1 MGLFAPW
8 FLAGMAGL
16 ALPLYLHLLKR
27 LKSPPKPVPSLMLYE
42 ARTIS
47 STRHRR
53 LDYLLLLSLRLLVL
67 LLLILAFANPFIN
80 RNAAVLASNR
90 LVLLVVDNSFSMR
103 AGTGA
108 SDTRLADAKDAAMR
122 VLSGKGAARAQVA
135 AFGSQLRLMT
145 QPIED
150 QSALR
155 AAVQAIQ
162 PGDGHGNFGELARA
176 VRAMAE
182 SVHTPIE
189 LHLFSDMQR
198 SELAATFSDMALPDT
213 VTLVTHAVVAKAEPN
228 WTVESV
234 DAPGQVWGKD
244 AKPVHVQAVIAGY
257 GTPAAKRTVSL
268 VVNGKTTATKTVTVP
283 ANGRATVDFPALEVP
298 YGFSRCEVKIDA
310 ADTLP
315 ADDLRRFAVERSDP
329 QKALLIHNY
338 GDGRS
343 PLYVGAALSAAAQSA
358 FTLES
363 INVNEAAD
371 RRPSNYAF
379 IILSDVNAVPSLLE
393 NSLTQYVRSG
403 GSLFIAAGTSA
414 GARLQIPIFGAHIAH
429 TRDYS
434 RVPDR
439 YMGVGSSDS
448 SYPAVAKSGGWPG
461 VKFFYALD
469 VDPGAGP
476 DAARV
481 IVRLGDQ
488 TPLLLEK
495 RIGEG
500 RVLLFT
506 SGLDNLTN
514 DFPLDPAFVPF
525 IEQTARYLAGSE
537 RQGGARPVD
546 AYFELRNAREQAR
559 QQSQSVEVTDPE
571 GKRPLTLSEAASAQS
586 FQLTEAGYYQI
597 RLADG
602 RQDEVGVNPDP
613 KESNLDVIPED
624 VLALWQGKGGPSS
637 QAASTPGQSTGEPAN
652 PGTPSK
658 TPQYLWWYVMLLVL
672 AFAVAESVVASGYL
686 GTQRDEGDG
695 LPKPNVRNTQRVG

>member
-8 FLAGMAGL
+8 FLAGLAGV
-16 ALPLYLHLLKR
+16 ALPLYLHLLKKHKR
-27 LKSPPKPVPSLMLYE
+27 PPKPVPSLMLYE
-42 ARTIS
+42 SRVVS
-47 STRHRR
+47 STKHRR
-53 LDYLLLLSLRLLVL
+53 LDHILLLSLRLLL
-67 LLLILAFANPFIN
+67 LALLILAFANPFVN
-80 RNAAVLASNR
+80 RNAAALASNR

-103 AGTGA
+103 AGT
-108 SDTRLADAKDAAMR
+108 RLAGAKDAAMG
-122 VLSGKGAARAQVA
+122 VLAGKGSARAQVA
-135 AFGSQLRLMT
+135 AFASQLRLVT

-155 AAVQAIQ
+155 AAVQSIQ

-176 VRAMAE
+176 VRGMAE

-189 LHLFSDMQR
+189 MHLFSDMQR
-198 SELAATFSDMALPDT
+198 TQLAATFADLALPAN
-213 VTLVTHAVVAKAEPN
+213 VKLVAHAVAAKAQPN

-244 AKPVHVQAVIAGY
+244 AKPVHAQAVIAGY
-257 GTPAAKRTVSL
+257 GTPAGQRSVSL
-268 VVNGKTTATKTVTVP
+268 VVNGKTTATKTVAVP

-298 YGFSRCEVKIDA
+298 YGFSRCEVKIDS
-310 ADTLP
+310 ADGFP
-315 ADDLRRFAVERSDP
+315 GDDLRRFAVERSDP
-329 QKALLIHNY
+329 QKVLLIHNY
-338 GDGRS
+338 GDSRS

-358 FTLES
+358 FILES
-363 INVNEAAD
+363 INVTEAAD
-371 RRPSNYAF
+371 RKPSNYAF
-379 IILSDVNAVPSLLE
+379 VVLSDLNTLPSLLE
-393 NSLTQYVRSG
+393 NSLAQYVRSG

-414 GARLQIPIFGAHIAH
+414 GARSQIPIFGAHIVA

-448 SYPAVAKSGGWPG
+448 SYPAVAKAGGWPG

-495 RIGEG
+495 HIGEG
-500 RVLLFT
+500 RVMLLT

-514 DFPLDPAFVPF
+514 DFPLAPAFVPF

-537 RQGGARPVD
+537 RQGGARIVD
-546 AYFELRNAREQAR
+546 AYLELRNAKERGQG
-559 QQSQSVEVTDPE
+559 VEVTDPE
-571 GKRPLTLSEAASAQS
+571 GKRPLTLGEAASAQS
-586 FQLTEAGYYQI
+586 FQLTEAGYYQL

-613 KESNLDVIPED
+613 KESNLDVIPDD
-624 VLALWQGKGGPSS
+624 VLALW
-637 QAASTPGQSTGEPAN
+637 
-652 PGTPSK
+652 
-658 TPQYLWWYVMLLVL
+658 
-672 AFAVAESVVASGYL
+672 
-686 GTQRDEGDG
+686 
-695 LPKPNVRNTQRVG
+695 

>member
-8 FLAGMAGL
+8 FLAALAGL
-16 ALPLYLHLLKR
+16 ALPLYLHLLKK
-27 LKSPPKPVPSLMLYE
+27 LKSTARPVPSLMFFE
-42 ARTIS
+42 ARTQAS
-47 STRHRR
+47 SRHRR
-53 LDYLLLLSLRLLVL
+53 LNYLLLLSLRLLWLV
-67 LLLILAFANPFIN
+67 LLILAFANPFIN
-80 RNAAVLASNR
+80 RSATALASNR

-103 AGTGA
+103 AGT
-108 SDTRLADAKDAAMR
+108 RLADAKAAAIN
-122 VLSGKGAARAQVA
+122 VLAGKGAARAQVA

-155 AAVQAIQ
+155 VAVQAIQ
-162 PGDGHGNFGELARA
+162 PGDGHGNFAELARA

-198 SELAATFSDMALPDT
+198 GDLAATFSDMALPSS
-213 VTLVTHAVVAKAEPN
+213 VTLATHAVVSKAQPN

-257 GTPAAKRTVSL
+257 GTPAAQRTVSL
-268 VVNGKTTATKTVTVP
+268 VVNGKTTATKTVAVP

-310 ADTLP
+310 ADALP
-315 ADDLRRFAVERSDP
+315 ADDLRRFAVQRSDP

-338 GDGRS
+338 GDNRS

-371 RRPSNYAF
+371 RKPSNYAF
-379 IILSDVNAVPSLLE
+379 IVLSDLNSLPSLLE

-414 GARLQIPIFGAHIAH
+414 GGRSQIPIFGAHIIE

-439 YMGVGSSDS
+439 YMAVGSSDS
-448 SYPAVAKSGGWPG
+448 SYPAVAKANGWPG

-469 VDPGAGP
+469 VDPGGGQG
-476 DAARV
+476 AARV

-500 RVLLFT
+500 RVVLLT

-514 DFPLDPAFVPF
+514 DFPLNPAFVPF

-546 AYFELRNAREQAR
+546 AYLELRNSREQG
-559 QQSQSVEVTDPE
+559 QGVEVTDPE
-571 GKRPLTLSEAASAQS
+571 GKRPLTLGEAASAQS
-586 FQLTEAGYYQI
+586 FQLTEAGYYQL
-597 RLADG
+597 RLANG
-602 RQDEVGVNPDP
+602 RRDEVGVNPDP
-613 KESNLDVIPED
+613 KESNLDVIPDD
-624 VLALWQGKGGPSS
+624 VLALWRGKSGESS
-637 QAASTPGQSTGEPAN
+637 QVASSSGPTIPN
-652 PGTPSK
+652 K
-658 TPQYLWWYVMLLVL
+658 TPESFWWYVMLLVL
-672 AFAVAESVVASGYL
+672 AAALAESAVASGYL
-686 GTQRDEGDG
+686 GTQREES
-695 LPKPNVRNTQRVG
+695 

>member
-8 FLAGMAGL
+8 FLAGLAGL

-27 LKSPPKPVPSLMLYE
+27 QTTTPKPVSSLMFFE
-42 ARTIS
+42 SRTQA

-53 LDYLLLLSLRLLVL
+53 LRYFLLLSLRLLVL
-67 LLLILAFANPFIN
+67 LLLILAFANPFVN
-80 RNAAVLASNR
+80 RNAATLASDR

-108 SDTRLADAKDAAMR
+108 DTRLDAAKAAAMS

-155 AAVQAIQ
+155 AAVQSIQ
-162 PGDGHGNFGELARA
+162 PGDGHGNFGELSRA

-189 LHLFSDMQR
+189 LHVFSDMQR
-198 SELAATFSDMALPDT
+198 GDLAGTFSDMALPAN
-213 VTLVTHAVVAKAEPN
+213 VTLVTHAVVTKAQPN

-234 DAPGQVWGKD
+234 NAPGQVWGKD
-244 AKPVHVQAVIAGY
+244 AKPVHVQTVIAGY
-257 GTPAAKRTVSL
+257 GTPAAQRTVSL
-268 VVNGKTTATKTVTVP
+268 VVNGKTTAAKPVTVP

-298 YGFSRCEVKIDA
+298 YGFSRCEVKIDD
-310 ADTLP
+310 ADGFP
-315 ADDLRRFAVERSDP
+315 ADDLRRFAVQRSDP

-338 GDGRS
+338 GDNRS

-358 FTLES
+358 FILES
-363 INVNEAAD
+363 IIVNEAAD
-371 RRPSNYAF
+371 RQPSNYAF
-379 IILSDVNAVPSLLE
+379 IVLSDLNSMPSLLE
-393 NSLTQYVRSG
+393 HALTEYVRSG
-403 GSLFIAAGTSA
+403 GSLLIAAGTSA
-414 GARLQIPIFGAHIAH
+414 GARSQIPIFGAHIAE
-429 TRDYS
+429 TRDYN
-434 RVPDR
+434 RVPDH
-439 YMGVGSSDS
+439 YMAVGSSDS
-448 SYPAVAKSGGWPG
+448 SYPAVAKADGWAG
-461 VKFFYALD
+461 VKFFYALN
-469 VDPGAGP
+469 VDPGVGP

-500 RVLLFT
+500 RVVLLT

-514 DFPLDPAFVPF
+514 DFPQHPAFVPF

-537 RQGGARPVD
+537 RQGGARMVD
-546 AYFELRNAREQAR
+546 AYLELRNAKERGQG
-559 QQSQSVEVTDPE
+559 VEVTDPE
-571 GKRPLTLSEAASAQS
+571 GKRPLTLGEAASAQS
-586 FQLTEAGYYQI
+586 FQLTEAGYYQL

-613 KESNLDVIPED
+613 KESNLDVIPAD
-624 VLALWQGKGGPSS
+624 VLALWEGKGPQGNGSESS
-637 QAASTPGQSTGEPAN
+637 QEAANLNKAPGPATPH
-652 PGTPSK
+652 K
-658 TPQYLWWYVMLLVL
+658 TPQTLWWYVMLLVL
-672 AFAVAESVVASGYL
+672 GSAVAESVLASRYL
-686 GTQRDEGDG
+686 GTQREESEA
-695 LPKPNVRNTQRVG
+695 LPKPTL

>member
-8 FLAGMAGL
+8 FLAALAGL

-27 LKSPPKPVPSLMLYE
+27 QTSTPKQVSSLMLFE
-42 ARTIS
+42 SRTQS

-53 LDYLLLLSLRLLVL
+53 LRYFLLLSLRLLLL

-80 RNAAVLASNR
+80 RNAAALASNR

-103 AGTGA
+103 AGT
-108 SDTRLADAKDAAMR
+108 RLADAKDAAMS

-198 SELAATFSDMALPDT
+198 GDLAATFSDMALPAN
-213 VTLVTHAVVAKAEPN
+213 VKLVTHAVVTKAQPN

-257 GTPAAKRTVSL
+257 GTPAAQRTVSL
-268 VVNGKTTATKTVTVP
+268 VVNGKTTATKTVAVP

-310 ADTLP
+310 ADGFP

-338 GDGRS
+338 GDNRS

-358 FTLES
+358 FILES

-371 RRPSNYAF
+371 RKPSNYAF
-379 IILSDVNAVPSLLE
+379 IVLSDLNSLPSLLE
-393 NSLTQYVRSG
+393 NSLTEYVRSG
-403 GSLFIAAGTSA
+403 GSLLIAAGTSA
-414 GARLQIPIFGAHIAH
+414 GGRSQIPIFGAHIIE

-439 YMGVGSSDS
+439 YMAVGSSDS
-448 SYPAVAKSGGWPG
+448 SYPAVAKADGWPG

-469 VDPGAGP
+469 VDPGGSG
-476 DAARV
+476 AARV

-500 RVLLFT
+500 RVVLLT

-514 DFPLDPAFVPF
+514 DFPLAS
-525 IEQTARYLAGSE
+525 RL
-537 RQGGARPVD
+537 
-546 AYFELRNAREQAR
+546 
-559 QQSQSVEVTDPE
+559 
-571 GKRPLTLSEAASAQS
+571 RPLHRADRALSCGQ
-586 FQLTEAGYYQI
+586 
-597 RLADG
+597 R
-602 RQDEVGVNPDP
+602 
-613 KESNLDVIPED
+613 
-624 VLALWQGKGGPSS
+624 
-637 QAASTPGQSTGEPAN
+637 TPGRRA
-652 PGTPSK
+652 PGGRLPR
-658 TPQYLWWYVMLLVL
+658 TPQCQGTSPRRRGHRPRGQAPAHPGRGRLRAIVPAHRGRLLPAPPRQWPPGRSRRQPRSQGIEPRRDPRRCLGPVAGQRRPIFTRSVWVKPGSPATPRTRRRKAFWWYVMLLVF
-672 AFAVAESVVASGYL
+672 ASAVAESVLASRYL
-686 GTQRDEGDG
+686 GTQREES
-695 LPKPNVRNTQRVG
+695 

>member
-1 MGLFAPW
+1 MGFFAPW
-8 FLAGMAGL
+8 FLAGLAGL
-16 ALPLYLHLLKR
+16 ALPVYLHLLKR
-27 LKSPPKPVPSLMLYE
+27 QTARPKPVSSLMLFE
-42 ARTIS
+42 SRTQS

-53 LDYLLLLSLRLLVL
+53 LRYFLLLSLRLLVL
-67 LLLILAFANPFIN
+67 LLLILAFANPFVN
-80 RNAAVLASNR
+80 RNTTALSSAR

-103 AGTGA
+103 AG
-108 SDTRLADAKDAAMR
+108 TRLADAKDAAMR

-150 QSALR
+150 QTALR

-198 SELAATFSDMALPDT
+198 GDLAATFSDMTLPAN
-213 VTLVTHAVVAKAEPN
+213 VKLETHAVVLKAQPN

-234 DAPGQVWGKD
+234 DAPGQVWGKA

-257 GTPAAKRTVSL
+257 GTPAAQRTVSL
-268 VVNGKTTATKTVTVP
+268 VVNGKTTTTKTVVVP
-283 ANGRATVDFPALEVP
+283 ANGRATVDFPGLEVP

-310 ADTLP
+310 ADAFP
-315 ADDLRRFAVERSDP
+315 SDDLRRFAVERSDP
-329 QKALLIHNY
+329 RKVLLIHNY
-338 GDGRS
+338 SDNRS

-358 FTLES
+358 FLLES
-363 INVNEAAD
+363 IDVNEAAD
-371 RRPSNYAF
+371 RQPSNYAF
-379 IILSDVNAVPSLLE
+379 IVLSDLNTLPPLLE
-393 NSLTQYVRSG
+393 NSLTGYVRAG
-403 GSLFIAAGTSA
+403 GSLLIAAGTSA
-414 GARLQIPIFGAHIAH
+414 GGRSQIPIFGAHIVE

-434 RVPDR
+434 RVPGR
-439 YMGVGSSDS
+439 YMAVGSSDS
-448 SYPAVAKSGGWPG
+448 SYPGVVQAGGWEG

-469 VDPGAGP
+469 VDPGQ
-476 DAARV
+476 ARV

-500 RVLLFT
+500 RVVLFT

-514 DFPLDPAFVPF
+514 DFPLQPAFVPF
-525 IEQTARYLAGSE
+525 IEQTARYLGGSE
-537 RQGGARPVD
+537 RQGGARLVD
-546 AYFELRNAREQAR
+546 AYLDLRNSRNDKAQA
-559 QQSQSVEVTDPE
+559 QGVEVTDPE
-571 GKRPLTLSEAASAQS
+571 GQRPLTLGEAASAQS

-597 RLADG
+597 RLANG

-613 KESNLDVIPED
+613 KESNLYLIDD
-624 VLALWQGKGGPSS
+624 AVLALWRGNGGQASPSS
-637 QAASTPGQSTGEPAN
+637 QIPSTAH
-652 PGTPSK
+652 K
-658 TPQYLWWYVMLLVL
+658 TAQTLWWYVILLVL
-672 AFAVAESVVASGYL
+672 AFSLAESALASRYL
-686 GTQRDEGDG
+686 GTQREES
-695 LPKPNVRNTQRVG
+695 

>member
-8 FLAGMAGL
+8 FLAGLAGL
-16 ALPLYLHLLKR
+16 AFPVYLHLLKR
-27 LKSPPKPVPSLMLYE
+27 QTARPKPVSSLMLFE
-42 ARTIS
+42 SRTQS

-53 LDYLLLLSLRLLVL
+53 LRYFLLLSLRLLVL
-67 LLLILAFANPFIN
+67 LLLILAFANPFVN
-80 RNAAVLASNR
+80 RDAASLSSDR

-103 AGTGA
+103 AG
-108 SDTRLADAKDAAMR
+108 TRLADAKDAAMR
-122 VLSGKGAARAQVA
+122 VLSGKGDARAQVA

-198 SELAATFSDMALPDT
+198 GDLAATFSDMALPAN
-213 VTLVTHAVVAKAEPN
+213 VKLETHAVVTKAQPN

-234 DAPGQVWGKD
+234 DAPGQVWGQA

-257 GTPAAKRTVSL
+257 GTPAAQRNVSL
-268 VVNGKTTATKTVTVP
+268 VVNGKTTATKTVAVP
-283 ANGRATVDFPALEVP
+283 ANGRATVDFPGLEVP

-310 ADTLP
+310 ADAGADALG
-315 ADDLRRFAVERSDP
+315 ADDLRRFAVARSDP

-338 GDGRS
+338 GDNRS

-358 FTLES
+358 FVLES
-363 INVNEAAD
+363 IDVHEAAD
-371 RRPSNYAF
+371 RQPSNYAF
-379 IILSDVNAVPSLLE
+379 IVLSDLNTLPPLLE
-393 NSLTQYVRSG
+393 NSLTGYVRSG
-403 GSLFIAAGTSA
+403 GSLLIAAGTSA
-414 GARLQIPIFGAHIAH
+414 GGRSRIPIFGARILE

-434 RVPDR
+434 RVPGR
-439 YMGVGSSDS
+439 YMAAGSSDS
-448 SYPAVAKSGGWPG
+448 SYPAVAKAGGWAG

-469 VDPGAGP
+469 VDPG
-476 DAARV
+476 DARV

-500 RVLLFT
+500 RVVLFT

-514 DFPLDPAFVPF
+514 DFPLQPAFVPF
-525 IEQTARYLAGSE
+525 IEQTARYLGGSE

-546 AYFELRNAREQAR
+546 AYLDLRNGKE
-559 QQSQSVEVTDPE
+559 QSQGVEVTDPE
-571 GKRPLTLSEAASAQS
+571 GKRPLTLGEAASAQS

-597 RLADG
+597 RLANG

-613 KESNLDVIPED
+613 KESNLDVIPAD
-624 VLALWQGKGGPSS
+624 VLALWRGNGVQSSPSS
-637 QAASTPGQSTGEPAN
+637 LSSPGQPV
-652 PGTPSK
+652 PSK
-658 TPQYLWWYVMLLVL
+658 TPQTLWWYCMLLVL
-672 AFAVAESVVASGYL
+672 AFALAESALASRYL
-686 GTQRDEGDG
+686 GTQREES
-695 LPKPNVRNTQRVG
+695 